1 MRKRGL
7 IQPDTVLNKG
17 KRIENLKDYQSI
29 QWLCEIVE
37 ESPQVKE
44 KIWKNEQNIF
54 VCTWM
59 GQGVDFDSEA
69 KLLLIGRLKD
79 KEELKKFLL
88 SLK

>member
-1 MRKRGL
+1 MKKRGL
-7 IQPDTVLNKG
+7 ALPNTVLIKG

-37 ESPQVKE
+37 ENLQIKE

-59 GQGVDFDSEA
+59 GQGV
-69 KLLLIGRLKD
+69 
-79 KEELKKFLL
+79 
-88 SLK
+88 